1 MSVFSTSVLYVWCEL
16 PLMSLA
22 GVGWLK
28 AGVSNKAGGI
38 CSQAKEKSAYHLEKN
53 LLTIW
58 RKFCLPYWVKSAY
71 HADKKVLTEI
81 MKSA

>member
-38 CSQAKEKSAYHLEKN
+38 CSQAKEKSAYQSCEKTAYHLEK
-53 LLTIW
+53 
-58 RKFCLPYWVKSAY
+58 FCLEKILPTILDWVK
-71 HADKKVLTEI
+71 
-81 MKSA
+81 KS